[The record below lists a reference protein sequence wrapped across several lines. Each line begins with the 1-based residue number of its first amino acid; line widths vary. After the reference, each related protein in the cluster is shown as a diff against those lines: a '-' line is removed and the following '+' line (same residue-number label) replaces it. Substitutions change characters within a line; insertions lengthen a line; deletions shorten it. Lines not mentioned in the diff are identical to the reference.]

1 MSLKSSIKSFLIK
14 FLEEDKMTDQTAVS
28 AAATT
33 DQSVA
38 ATTTES
44 APVATTA
51 VADTPASSEVNQEVA
66 QTASE
71 NAPVVATT
79 TVSTDNIKDAINAT
93 GKDVTGVWDKVVA
106 FAKVADSDIVAGI
119 KKALVFL
126 EHEAKD
132 VIDQAVE
139 LAKLK

>member
-14 FLEEDKMTDQTAVS
+14 FLEEDKMTDQTVFP
-28 AAATT
+28 
-33 DQSVA
+33 A
-38 ATTTES
+38 ATTTEQPEVTTATEAS
-44 APVATTA
+44 PSATTT
-51 VADTPASSEVNQEVA
+51 VVDTPESAEVTQEVA

-106 FAKVADSDIVAGI
+106 FAKVADADIVAGI